1 MDKLHS
7 HQNLQNR
14 ISYLEKELL
23 KAKSSALPLTFN
35 LEPRLFFEICEHS
48 KNAIAIFETVDH
60 GNNFFIRYLNFK
72 AEEIESVNRKK
83 IIGTNLTDSFPSVK
97 TSGFLNALKKV
108 YQSGHPEDFPATM
121 FSSGKIIE
129 WKQNYIYKLSDILL
143 VSIYIDETE
152 HRTKEF
158 ELFEHREKLEIAMEA
173 ANYYSY
179 EIDFQTMKISTDL
192 ELYIHLGYSD
202 SESKEFLKKAG
213 SLIHPEDYKKAVNLI
228 SQHSRKIKPSL
239 KTEFRIKNKR
249 GQWVWF
255 SANGKIIEWDKNS
268 NPRRFVGLV
277 KNVQEEKEMLFKL
290 QESEEKFKSLATL
303 LPEVIYET
311 DVHGNITFV
320 NLKAYDIFE
329 YTPDD
334 LKKGLNVMQ
343 ILAPEEFERA
353 TINLEK
359 VLEKEN
365 STGEEYQAITKTG
378 KRFPILVYSNP
389 IKKNNNVVGLRGII
403 VNITD
408 HKKTQEQL
416 KNSEETFRQLSENI
430 ADGFWLRTLDEKV
443 IYANPACYNIV
454 GARLKEIFEDFDLYL
469 NWVHPDDRKQ
479 ITEQRQKNLEKQD
492 KIHFYEHRII
502 NQDGE
507 IRWLWIRTF
516 PVYDTNGKLYRR
528 AGIASDITTQKKL
541 WSELLAAKEKAEESD
556 KLKSAFLANMSHE
569 IRTPMNG
576 ILGFAELLKDENITE
591 QDKMDFIK
599 IIDSNSK
606 QLLSL
611 INDIIDVAKIEAGQ
625 LTLNKKETEIN
636 PLLCEI
642 YQLFKKEQ
650 KRLKKENIT
659 FNLKIPDSENPV
671 IFTDIFRL
679 KQIFHN
685 LLSNAF
691 KFTKTG
697 TINMGYQIISENGR
711 SYYRFYVAD
720 TGIGIPENM
729 VHFIYERFGQV
740 QPQKFTNKHGTGLG
754 LAISKGL
761 IELLEGKIWVDSVE
775 QDLSQKIS
783 GHSTFYFTIPIN
795 KMFSSKKQKPE
806 VKLKQK
812 MKDFSTVS
820 ILVVEDDKDNLEFLR
835 RLLRKFGAT
844 VFIAQTGEEAIQLVK
859 TNTQINLVLMD
870 IRLPDIN
877 GFETTQRIKEINP
890 KLPVI
895 AQTAYAMYNDRE
907 ICLENGCDDYMAK
920 PLNRD
925 ILFKKINQY
934 LYN

>member
-1 MDKLHS
+1 MSKLHS
-7 HQNLQNR
+7 YHDLQNR
-14 ISYLEKELL
+14 ICYLENELL
-23 KAKSSALPLTFN
+23 KAKSSALPSTFN
-35 LEPRLFFEICEHS
+35 LEPQLFFEICEQS
-48 KNAIAIFETVDH
+48 KNAVAIFETMDN
-60 GNNFFIRYLNFK
+60 GNNFIIRYLNFK
-72 AEEIESVNRKK
+72 AEEIESVSRKK
-83 IIGTNLTDSFPSVK
+83 VTGTNLKDSFPSV
-97 TSGFLNALKKV
+97 TSSGFLSALKKV
-108 YQSGHPEDFPATM
+108 YQSGNPEDFPATL

-129 WKQNYIYKLSDILL
+129 WKQNYIYKLSDRLL

-173 ANYYSY
+173 ANSYSY
-179 EIDFQTMKISTDL
+179 EIDFDSMKISTVP
-192 ELYIHLGYSD
+192 ELYLNLGYSK
-202 SESKEFLKKAG
+202 SESKEYLKKAG
-213 SLIHPEDYKKAVNLI
+213 SLIHPEDYKKAVKLI
-228 SQHSRKIKPSL
+228 SKHSRKIKPSL
-239 KTEFRIKNKR
+239 KTEFRIKNK
-249 GQWVWF
+249 QDEWVWF
-255 SANGKIIEWDKNS
+255 SANGKIIDWDKNS
-268 NPRRFVGLV
+268 NPLRFAGLV
-277 KNVQEEKEMLFKL
+277 KNVQEEKEMLLKL

-320 NLKAYDIFE
+320 NLKAYDIFG
-329 YTPDD
+329 YAPKD
-334 LKKGLNVMQ
+334 LEKGLNVMQ
-343 ILAPEEFERA
+343 MLAPEEFERA
-353 TINLEK
+353 TLNLEK

-378 KRFPILVYSNP
+378 KRFPILVYTNP
-389 IKKNNNVVGLRGII
+389 VKKNNHVVGLRGII
-403 VNITD
+403 VNITE
-408 HKKTQEQL
+408 HKKTQQQL
-416 KNSEETFRQLSENI
+416 KNSEETFRQLSDNI

-443 IYANPACYNIV
+443 IYANPACYKIV
-454 GARLKEIFEDFDLYL
+454 GERLKEIFENFDLYL

-479 ITEQRQKNLEKQD
+479 VTKQRKKNLVKPD
-492 KIHFYEHRII
+492 RIHYYEHRII

-507 IRWLWIRTF
+507 VRWLWIRTF
-516 PVYDTNGKLYRR
+516 PVYDANGKLYRR

-541 WSELLAAKEKAEESD
+541 LSELLFAKEKAEESD

-591 QDKMDFIK
+591 QDKMNYIK

-606 QLLSL
+606 QLLNL

-625 LTLNKKETEIN
+625 LTLYKKETKIN
-636 PLLCEI
+636 ILLHEV
-642 YQLFKKEQ
+642 YQQFKEEQ

-659 FNLKIPDSENPV
+659 FNLKIPDSENPD

-679 KQIFHN
+679 KQILLN

-691 KFTKTG
+691 KFTNRG
-697 TINMGYQIISENGR
+697 NISMGYQIISENGNA
-711 SYYRFYVAD
+711 YFRFFVSD
-720 TGIGIPENM
+720 TGIGIPDNM
-729 VHFIYERFGQV
+729 IHFIFERFGQV
-740 QPQKFTNKHGTGLG
+740 QPQKFKNRHGTGLG

-761 IELLEGKIWVDSVE
+761 IDLLDGKIWVDSAE
-775 QDLSQKIS
+775 QNLAKKTA

-795 KMFSSKKQKPE
+795 TMHASKIQKNE

-812 MKDFSTVS
+812 MKDFSNVS

-835 RLLRKFGAT
+835 RLLQNFGAT
-844 VFIAQTGEEAIQLVK
+844 VLIAQNGEEAIQLVK
-859 TNTQINLVLMD
+859 TNAQIKLVLMD
-870 IRLPDIN
+870 IRLPDID

-890 KLPVI
+890 QLPVI

-907 ICLENGCDDYMAK
+907 ICLENGCDDYLAK

-925 ILFKKINQY
+925 VLFKKINQY